1 MADEQADHEWTVRA
15 WDDPDP
21 KIVALSVELVER
33 GLPEWA
39 TENLFATYAVCDGT
53 AEADLPW
60 IQMSDEARPTERDL
74 EGIAMSGAGLH
85 LFLENDVDLRN
96 YAAYFRAG
104 GRGLTLTRWAGQ
116 IRGDS
121 EALSFARSLE
131 ILVGEN
137 GAGSE
142 AIPAGALPALRRL
155 VVDGGTWASLSGSSG
170 LRSITLRAVPASAV
184 PQLPASLHQLS
195 LELDTPFEALGQFG
209 LFPELQGIAVI
220 RQRRVDLSPLAA
232 CPALTGIW
240 VERAR
245 EVVGTGV
252 LRELRN
258 LKDVELVDVRAV
270 DDWDAVM
277 TTPGFR
283 VVIYPNYLV
292 SPEGRDRIPEG
303 KIVAAERFRPPT
315 APTLDGQL
323 VAEDFVLDQLD
334 EGAVLILDGA
344 DALQRR
350 LDRFAGGQEATN
362 SVLCDLVAAILEKE
376 LTRPGLHM
384 DAGEEIALY
393 CSGRRRATE
402 LRRRIIEA
410 WNDDARFPEL
420 LSEVGAGG

>member
-85 LFLENDVDLRN
+85 LFLANDVDLRN

-104 GRGLTLTRWAGQ
+104 GRGLTVTRLEGQ
-116 IRGDS
+116 IYGEQ
-121 EALSFARSLE
+121 EALAEATALQ
-131 ILVGEN
+131 ILVSIN

-142 AIPAGALPALRRL
+142 TIRVGTLASLRRL
-155 VVDGGTWASLSGSSG
+155 EIENSPWVTLAATKG
-170 LRSITLRAVPASAV
+170 LRIVIVRSVPASAV
-184 PQLPASLHQLS
+184 PRLPSTVTTLS
-195 LELDTPFEALGQFG
+195 LELDTPIGDLSRFG
-209 LFPELQGIAVI
+209 SLPELQYLNVV
-220 RQRRVDLSPLAA
+220 RQRIVDLTPLRESAA
-232 CPALTGIW
+232 LVRIW

-245 EVVGTGV
+245 ELLGTDV
-252 LRELRN
+252 LRGLPKLQEL
-258 LKDVELVDVRAV
+258 ELVDVRAV

-277 TTPGFR
+277 TTPGFI

-292 SPEGRDRIPEG
+292 SPEGRARIPEG

-334 EGAVLILDGA
+334 DGAVLILDGA

-350 LDRFAGGQEATN
+350 LDRFARGQEATN
-362 SVLCDLVAAILEKE
+362 SILCDLVAAILMKE
-376 LTRPGLHM
+376 LARPGLHM

-393 CSGRRRATE
+393 CSSRRRATE
-402 LRRRIIEA
+402 LRRRIIAA
-410 WNDDARFPEL
+410 WNDDARFEEAL
-420 LSEVGAGG
+420 HEIVDEE